1 MPIFTARHFATA
13 ARNDLLD
20 KAERERDE
28 AKRERDEA
36 KGKLDKAE
44 RERDEAKS
52 KLEKAKGKL
61 DELTEKRERGG
72 SVDDALFARANDAVK
87 DARADVERAVDYFN
101 RADDNFKTAN
111 ALLLPVANGA
121 FLCRVISIF
130 FWLDL
135 RRCFF
140 EDVDASNKRAHTEGE

>member
-28 AKRERDEA
+28 AKSELKKA
-36 KGKLDKAE
+36 KGKLENAN
-44 RERDEAKS
+44 
-52 KLEKAKGKL
+52 GKL
-61 DELTEKRERGG
+61 DELTEKRERGEL
-72 SVDDALFARANDAVK
+72 VDEAVFARANAAVK

-121 FLCRVISIF
+121 FFSRVISIF
-130 FWLDL
+130 LVCIGLF
-135 RRCFF
+135 
-140 EDVDASNKRAHTEGE
+140 